1 MITQSPWP
9 RDQHDGLQLF
19 GPVSR
24 RTPQLSD
31 RCILGLFPH
40 GIRYKDI
47 GPGAV
52 YESDRREV
60 SKCRDA
66 LFRHENIDYLLSFVL
81 FISWGGGGGWKV
93 AGVTSVTRKKVR
105 RGFVEFRLTVTMD
118 NSRIPGQVSA
128 IPVRVPVSQS
138 HQLLPGNEIDYT

>member
-1 MITQSPWP
+1 M
-9 RDQHDGLQLF
+9 
-19 GPVSR
+19 
-24 RTPQLSD
+24 
-31 RCILGLFPH
+31 
-40 GIRYKDI
+40 
-47 GPGAV
+47 
-52 YESDRREV
+52 
-60 SKCRDA
+60 
-66 LFRHENIDYLLSFVL
+66 
-81 FISWGGGGGWKV
+81 